1 MILISGHG
9 CKKVPRQI
17 CKPAGPPACT
27 SVPHQVRFYSEN
39 RNAFIDLDNLGVCAQ
54 HRGEVSQ
61 RSEGALQEGPEE
73 GGAPGVRP
81 GGQGGVQGR
90 SPAEVSP
97 GHQTGVRA
105 RPPHSV
111 SRYLIQTYISNSLK
125 SCSIIFHYSC
135 SS

>member
-27 SVPHQVRFYSEN
+27 SVPHQVSFDGEN
-39 RNAFIDLDNLGVCAQ
+39 RNAFIDLGNSGVCAQ

-61 RSEGALQEGPEE
+61 RAEGALQEGAEE
-73 GGAPGVRP
+73 GGAAGVRP
-81 GGQGGVQGR
+81 GGQGGVSLRAQGGVQGR
-90 SPAEVSP
+90 APAEVSP

-111 SRYLIQTYISNSLK
+111 PRY
-125 SCSIIFHYSC
+125 
-135 SS
+135 